1 MVIESLLKMNKK
13 GFLRIVEA
21 VIAMMLILGVLIFVS
36 SSRMTNVESK
46 LSKQIPPML
55 EEISKDND
63 LREGIVRTEKDKLNE
78 KEEYLKSSFLKERIT
93 NPSIGYGVELCEPI
107 DNLCPIEQF
116 PIDAKGEVFAE
127 EGVISSVLP
136 QYSPK
141 KVKIFLWIRS

>member
-1 MVIESLLKMNKK
+1 MVIGSLLKMNKK

-21 VIAMMLILGVLIFVS
+21 VIAMMLILGVLIFIS
-36 SSRMTNVESK
+36 SSRMTNIEGK
-46 LSKQIPPML
+46 LSKQILPML

-93 NPSIGYGVELCEPI
+93 NPSIGYSVELCEPI

-116 PIDAKGEVFAE
+116 PTDAKGDVFAE